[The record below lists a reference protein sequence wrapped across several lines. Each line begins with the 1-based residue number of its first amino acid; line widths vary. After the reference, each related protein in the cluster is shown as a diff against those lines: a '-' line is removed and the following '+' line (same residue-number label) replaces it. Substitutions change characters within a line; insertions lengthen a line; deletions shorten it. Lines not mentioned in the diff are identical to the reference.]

1 LNPKN
6 KIVKSGLI
14 SLKEDIARKISQQD
28 LSVSKFEKKTEIP
41 NHKISN
47 SNPKIIKKVISPK
60 NNTKK
65 PNELNNSFSKKNSIK
80 NVRHSLFDVTEPKKA
95 LQNLQKKIEMNES
108 HKIELTKF
116 AVQSNI
122 LKQKSNKI
130 KKNVISNKKNNKIDI
145 NDGAIIIGEKINKE
159 RNVEDN
165 INSSMMKNIKNKNF
179 VSNIKKNNTQKFINN
194 YNNEKILKNNQKLSD
209 KNVNTHFKDISE
221 NFASFRSKKNI
232 EIIKKNSK
240 IVEIDISNPMYNKKG
255 RFQCNNFLNSSQEIN
270 ISKLLN
276 KKTSNQRNSGR
287 FNIKNYNYKNMK
299 LSDN

>member
-1 LNPKN
+1 MN
-6 KIVKSGLI
+6 KS
-14 SLKEDIARKISQQD
+14 
-28 LSVSKFEKKTEIP
+28 T
-41 NHKISN
+41 
-47 SNPKIIKKVISPK
+47 
-60 NNTKK
+60 
-65 PNELNNSFSKKNSIK
+65 
-80 NVRHSLFDVTEPKKA
+80 
-95 LQNLQKKIEMNES
+95 
-108 HKIELTKF
+108 
-116 AVQSNI
+116 
-122 LKQKSNKI
+122 
-130 KKNVISNKKNNKIDI
+130 
-145 NDGAIIIGEKINKE
+145 
-159 RNVEDN
+159 
-165 INSSMMKNIKNKNF
+165 KNKNF
-179 VSNIKKNNTQKFINN
+179 VSNMKKNNTQKFINN

-221 NFASFRSKKNI
+221 NNASFRSKKNI

>member
-1 LNPKN
+1 MKNLSSLENEIKYNMNNSQNLINNKLKITCKLFHNIDDKIIKNKPNRNPKKFNKFKKDKYNKEIKKCLTNNSILNPKN

-108 HKIELTKF
+108 HKIELSKF

-145 NDGAIIIGEKINKE
+145 NDGAIIIGEKINRE
-159 RNVEDN
+159 RNAEDNIN
-165 INSSMMKNIKNKNF
+165 INSSMNKSIKNKNF
-179 VSNIKKNNTQKFINN
+179 VSNMKK
-194 YNNEKILKNNQKLSD
+194 
-209 KNVNTHFKDISE
+209 
-221 NFASFRSKKNI
+221 
-232 EIIKKNSK
+232 
-240 IVEIDISNPMYNKKG
+240 
-255 RFQCNNFLNSSQEIN
+255 
-270 ISKLLN
+270 
-276 KKTSNQRNSGR
+276 KKT
-287 FNIKNYNYKNMK
+287 
-299 LSDN
+299 